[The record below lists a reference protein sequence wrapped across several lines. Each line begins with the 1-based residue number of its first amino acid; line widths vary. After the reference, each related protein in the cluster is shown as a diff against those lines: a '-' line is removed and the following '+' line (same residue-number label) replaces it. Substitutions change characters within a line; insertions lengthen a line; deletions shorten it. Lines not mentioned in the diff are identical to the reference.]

1 MSLHLLTTTTKKTKE
16 AKHTSVSAN
25 LRQSLGSL
33 LAAGVLGSQNPSSR
47 LKLVLGVTPSDRTW
61 SLRHI
66 TLLAVFRDKSLP
78 TCPPLFL

>member
-1 MSLHLLTTTTKKTKE
+1 MSLHLTTTKKKKTKE

-25 LRQSLGSL
+25 LRQSLSSL

-47 LKLVLGVTPSDRTW
+47 LKLVLGVTPNDRAW

-66 TLLAVFRDKSLP
+66 PLLAVLRDKSLP
-78 TCPPLFL
+78 PCPPPFL